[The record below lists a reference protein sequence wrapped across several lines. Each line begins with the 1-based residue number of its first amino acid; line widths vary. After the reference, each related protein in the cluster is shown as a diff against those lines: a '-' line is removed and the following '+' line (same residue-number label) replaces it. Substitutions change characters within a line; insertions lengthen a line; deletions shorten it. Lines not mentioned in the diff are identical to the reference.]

1 MTRHEILFS
10 TTYDGNVVY
19 PAELLLNIHGLKTS
33 FKKTYGSHE
42 IITFQNIIYFIL
54 KLKKG
59 IKLNFVNK

>member
-1 MTRHEILFS
+1 MTRHEILFT

-42 IITFQNIIYFIL
+42 IITF
-54 KLKKG
+54 
-59 IKLNFVNK
+59 